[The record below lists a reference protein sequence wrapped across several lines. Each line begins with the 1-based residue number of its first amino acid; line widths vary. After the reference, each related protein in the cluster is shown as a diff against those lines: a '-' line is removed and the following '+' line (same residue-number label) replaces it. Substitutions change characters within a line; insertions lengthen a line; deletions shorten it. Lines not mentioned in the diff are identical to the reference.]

1 MRPRVQYA
9 ALPFRQAERLEIMLI
24 SSRETGRWVVPKGWP
39 MKGAKPHV
47 VAAVEAMEEAGL
59 LGKISKK
66 PFGAYHY
73 VKRLR
78 NGAAIQCEVRVFPFR
93 VAKQRKKWPE
103 RDQRTTQWFD
113 VRHAAELV
121 HEPELKALILGF
133 AGDAA
138 ALEAEAVVT
147 SDGVAS

>member
-1 MRPRVQYA
+1 LKEHAAEPGQATPMRPRVQYA

-78 NGAAIQCEVRVFPFR
+78 NGAISQVRVFPF
-93 VAKQRKKWPE
+93 VAKQRKNG
-103 RDQRTTQWFD
+103 RSAISARLSTC
-113 VRHAAELV
+113 AA
-121 HEPELKALILGF
+121 PNWCM
-133 AGDAA
+133 
-138 ALEAEAVVT
+138 
-147 SDGVAS
+147 SRN